1 VDVES
6 KVVSTDLLSEDD
18 GAHTKELMPA
28 SCPMRSASN
37 VIS

>member
-6 KVVSTDLLSEDD
+6 RVVSEALLSEDD
-18 GAHTKELMPA
+18 GAHTKEVMPA